1 MHRYPPGV
9 SGDIDKLLPYG
20 IGGVAIL
27 AFLLFV
33 ARPYFTTLAGDAAK
47 ATPSAAGRLYR
58 RLRPVGGRKLRR
70 YRNQVRAENSKV
82 RLGLSQA
89 SGSGGQAAPGLR
101 DVYVPLQCEVNGGR
115 GDATAQ
121 LRAHGRTMLL
131 GAPGAGKSL
140 LLKHE
145 LLNWAEGKDD
155 RELPVIVHLHM
166 CNTAQESFEQLIA
179 KRFEGAGLSPTR
191 AADML
196 RTRLETGG
204 LRVFFDG
211 LDEVGTDHFERV
223 IRELRDFAVRY
234 TGCPMVVS
242 CRTAAYEQQLQDV
255 FHQEVHVA
263 EFDDV
268 SILRFLSKWPDLK
281 DQVTA
286 ARIFHALQD
295 DPELKML
302 ARSPLMLTMIAY
314 LQSGDR
320 PESVGPLPNSRAS
333 FYEMAVAHL
342 LDRDRLLNRSEA
354 IRTYRAGRKTL
365 VLQRLALAQLSASSA
380 RGDRQE
386 ITRAQFETVIE
397 ALLPGFDLERDP
409 HLQGM
414 LHEIVARSE
423 LIKDIDRGRHYQFTH
438 LTLLEYL
445 AACELRTDGQ
455 QLMRHYRRAPQ
466 PWRET
471 VRMWCA
477 VTHLDCT
484 PVVREIFEDTDMWR
498 KVLALQCLAD
508 AVHIEETLAEEILTL
523 FLERLGTPGDTEG
536 DIAKGLGALAASS
549 GLRGRRVR
557 EALLLTARGP
567 LTPRRSAA
575 LRALVVSGRQEAA
588 ATLAQL
594 KDNEARAALQA
605 MGDVAV
611 PALAQAAELGEIWA
625 ARSLGAVGTPSA
637 ELRLAGLLWS
647 GPDWF
652 HPSFVSDTA
661 SAAAWH
667 LASLMRNPDVLNALA
682 DYELPP
688 NASQHDQHLWIGEAF
703 RPIGVPQTLAARAAL
718 LMEQGSVR
726 AAGEVPGIHPYIGI
740 PLFACAPFGT
750 PPADTDQESWRAI
763 AAGLGTL
770 ANVGIRPPIPAAP
783 FDRRSLRYPL
793 YRVWHDDL
801 TVSERSRPALEPLR
815 DLLLERFG
823 VKESQQAA
831 LLALPWPIQAKLLDV
846 RFEDEY
852 LRWTNMAGA
861 DRSRWRT
868 VNEQVEPPRA
878 FTALAWATGL
888 PLLGL
893 GIGLGATR
901 LLSRIFGWHPGGMSL
916 WGPAWLGITVASVL
930 VLGIFTLFGG
940 IWIDTKTAPN
950 SSFGDN
956 MAVVSLFTEFAC
968 LIYLCFLALVSGRDL
983 FGWPMTLT
991 VTGTLAVLV
1000 FVASS
1005 AVTHTDQKLKNPLR
1019 LIAQEAHTAP

>member
-1 MHRYPPGV
+1 M
-9 SGDIDKLLPYG
+9 SGQIDKLLPYG
-20 IGGVAIL
+20 IGGVAAL
-27 AFLLFV
+27 AFVLFV

-47 ATPSAAGRLYR
+47 ATPAAAGRLYR
-58 RLRPVGGRKLRR
+58 RVRPVGGRKLQR
-70 YRNQVRAENSKV
+70 YRNQVKAENSKV
-82 RLGLSQA
+82 RLGLSQGTE
-89 SGSGGQAAPGLR
+89 SSGQAAPGLR
-101 DVYVPLQCEVNGGR
+101 DVYVPLQCEVDGGR
-115 GDATAQ
+115 GDAAAL
-121 LRAHGRTMLL
+121 LRAHDRTMLL

-166 CNTAQESFEQLIA
+166 CNTAREPFETLIA
-179 KRFEGAGLSPTR
+179 KRFENAGIGRER

-196 RTRLETGG
+196 RTRLESGG

-223 IRELRDFAVRY
+223 VRELRDFAVRY
-234 TGCPMVVS
+234 TECAMVVS

-255 FHQEVHVA
+255 FHEEVHIA

-268 SILRFLSKWPDLK
+268 SILRFLSKWPDLT

-286 ARIFHALQD
+286 ARIFQALQD
-295 DPELKML
+295 DPELKVL

-354 IRTYRAGRKTL
+354 IGTYRAGRKTL

-386 ITRAQFETVIE
+386 ITRSQFETVI
-397 ALLPGFDLERDP
+397 AGLLPGFDLERNP

-414 LHEIVARSE
+414 LNEIVARSE

-455 QLMRHYRRAPQ
+455 QLMEHYRSAPQ

-484 PVVREIFEDTDMWR
+484 PVVREVFEDTDMWR

-508 AVHIEETLAEEILTL
+508 AVHIEESLAEEILTF

-536 DIAKGLGALAASS
+536 DVAKGLGALAASS

-557 EALLLTARGP
+557 EALIGIAQRP

-575 LRALVVSGRQEAA
+575 VRALVVSGRQEAA
-588 ATLAQL
+588 TILAFLQ
-594 KDNEARAALQA
+594 DDEARAALQA

-611 PALAQAAELGEIWA
+611 PALARAAEQGEAWA
-625 ARSLGAVGTPSA
+625 ARSLGAVGTPTA
-637 ELRLAGLLWS
+637 ALQLARLLWTETGS
-647 GPDWF
+647 PF
-652 HPSFVSDTA
+652 SASNTK

-667 LASLMRNPDVLNALA
+667 LASLMRNPDVLSALA
-682 DYELPP
+682 DFALPP

-703 RPIGVPQTLAARAAL
+703 RPTGVLQTLAARAAW
-718 LMEQGSVR
+718 LMDHATLNPAEEV
-726 AAGEVPGIHPYIGI
+726 AGVHPYIGI

-750 PPADTDQESWRAI
+750 PPPDHHRQAWREIGEATTEAGRRLVPRFPTPPGLSTQHSQRI
-763 AAGLGTL
+763 ALARLWGEDGAATQLGQ
-770 ANVGIRPPIPAAP
+770 AV
-783 FDRRSLRYPL
+783 
-793 YRVWHDDL
+793 
-801 TVSERSRPALEPLR
+801 LEPLR
-815 DLLLERFG
+815 DLLLERFDVAG
-823 VKESQQAA
+823 PQRAA
-831 LLALPWPIQAKLLDV
+831 LRALPWRVQVKLLNV
-846 RFEDEY
+846 RFGDNY
-852 LRWTNMAGA
+852 AKWPGVSGA
-861 DRSRWRT
+861 DRTRWRT
-868 VNEQVEPPRA
+868 VNEQVDPPRA
-878 FTALAWATGL
+878 FTALAWTTGL
-888 PLLGL
+888 SLFSLGV
-893 GIGLGATR
+893 GLGATR
-901 LLSRIFGWHPGGMSL
+901 LLSRVFGWHPGGMTL
-916 WGPAWLGITVASVL
+916 WGPLWLGIAVGSVVVLAAAS
-930 VLGIFTLFGG
+930 IYGG
-940 IWIDTKTAPN
+940 FWIDNRPSVTSGVWEN
-950 SSFGDN
+950 IGLISVFVE
-956 MAVVSLFTEFAC
+956 MACVL
-968 LIYLCFLALVSGRDL
+968 YLWFLALVSGRDL
-983 FGWPMTLT
+983 FGWPMTLA
-991 VTGTLAVLV
+991 VTGTLAVLLTA
-1000 FVASS
+1000 ASL
-1005 AVTHTDQKLKNPLR
+1005 AVNHIDNKLNHPLR
-1019 LIAQEAHTAP
+1019 LIALEAHATP

>member
-1 MHRYPPGV
+1 M
-9 SGDIDKLLPYG
+9 SGQIDKLLPYG
-20 IGGVAIL
+20 IGGVAAL

-47 ATPSAAGRLYR
+47 ATPGAAGRLYR
-58 RLRPVGGRKLRR
+58 RLRPVGGRKLQR

-89 SGSGGQAAPGLR
+89 SGSSGQAAPGLR
-101 DVYVPLQCEVNGGR
+101 DVYVPLQCEVDGGR
-115 GDATAQ
+115 GDATAL
-121 LRAHGRTMLL
+121 LRAHHRTMLL

-155 RELPVIVHLHM
+155 RELPVIVHLHT
-166 CNTAQESFEQLIA
+166 CNTAQEPFEELIA
-179 KRFEGAGLSPTR
+179 RRFENAGISKAR

-223 IRELRDFAVRY
+223 VRELRDFAVHY
-234 TGCPMVVS
+234 TECTMVVS

-286 ARIFHALQD
+286 ARIFQALQE
-295 DPELKML
+295 DPELKVL

-354 IRTYRAGRKTL
+354 IGTYRAGRKTL

-397 ALLPGFDLERDP
+397 ALLPGFDLERSP

-414 LHEIVARSE
+414 LNEIVARSE
-423 LIKDIDRGRHYQFTH
+423 LLKDIDRGRHYQFTH

-455 QLMRHYRRAPQ
+455 QLMEHYRRAPQ

-484 PVVREIFEDTDMWR
+484 PVVREVFEDTDMWR

-508 AVHIEETLAEEILTL
+508 AVHIEESLAEEILTF

-536 DIAKGLGALAASS
+536 DVAKGFGALAASS

-557 EALLLTARGP
+557 EALIGTARGP

-575 LRALVVSGRQEAA
+575 VRALIVSGRQEAA

-594 KDNEARAALQA
+594 EDDEARAALQA

-611 PALAQAAELGEIWA
+611 PALARAAERGETWA
-625 ARSLGAVGTPSA
+625 VRSLGAVGTPA
-637 ELRLAGLLWS
+637 AALRLAGLLWT
-647 GPDWF
+647 GADGFRPAF
-652 HPSFVSDTA
+652 ASDTA

-667 LASLMRNPDVLNALA
+667 LAALMRNPDVRNALT
-682 DYELPP
+682 DFVLPP

-703 RPIGVPQTLAARAAL
+703 RPTGVLQALAARAAW
-718 LMEQGSVR
+718 LMDHGALD

-750 PPADTDQESWRAI
+750 PPSGDDQEAWQEI
-763 AAGLGTL
+763 AD
-770 ANVGIRPPIPAAP
+770 GIRGSSRSNMRFYMQPDPVSDHSLRLALHRLWREEEAATETG
-783 FDRRSLRYPL
+783 RSL
-793 YRVWHDDL
+793 
-801 TVSERSRPALEPLR
+801 LEPLR
-815 DLLLERFG
+815 DVLLERFG
-823 VKESQQAA
+823 VAGPQRAA
-831 LLALPWPIQAKLLDV
+831 LRALPWHVQAKLLSV
-846 RFEDEY
+846 RFGGNHVK
-852 LRWTNMAGA
+852 WSNMAGS
-861 DRSRWRT
+861 DQTRWRT
-868 VNEQVEPPRA
+868 INEQVEPPRV
-878 FTALAWATGL
+878 FSALAWATGL

-893 GIGLGATR
+893 DIGLGATR
-901 LLSRIFGWHPGGMSL
+901 LLSRVFGWHPGGMAL
-916 WGPAWLGITVASVL
+916 WGPSWLAITVGSVI
-930 VLGIFTLFGG
+930 VLAVAGLFGG
-940 IWIDTKTAPN
+940 IWIDDR
-950 SSFGDN
+950 SSMDSDVGEYMMLTSFFVA
-956 MAVVSLFTEFAC
+956 MAGVT
-968 LIYLCFLALVSGRDL
+968 YLCFLGLVSGRDL
-983 FGWPMTLT
+983 FGWPVTLA
-991 VTGTLAVLV
+991 VTGTLAALTTAAI
-1000 FVASS
+1000 FAVAHIDS
-1005 AVTHTDQKLKNPLR
+1005 KINNPLR
-1019 LIAQEAHTAP
+1019 LIALEAHAAP